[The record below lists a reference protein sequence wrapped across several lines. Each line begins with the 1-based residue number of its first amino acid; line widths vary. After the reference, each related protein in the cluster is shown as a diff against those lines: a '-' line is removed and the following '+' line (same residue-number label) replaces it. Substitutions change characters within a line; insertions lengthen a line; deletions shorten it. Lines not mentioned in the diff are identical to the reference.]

1 VEVQSDFAKRLA
13 DIIEREKRVLLNKL
27 EKDIDIPTSFLR
39 YLRQFR
45 AIIDIEN
52 NIKDMVS
59 PNGDKRD

>member
-1 VEVQSDFAKRLA
+1 MEVQSDFAKRLA